1 MPTSSTLGAIVAP
14 DFDNPAQISS
24 ARFWTTDAGR
34 GPTKLWL
41 RAEPISHCIGTS
53 LGGAP
58 LYAVPLSS
66 VERASN
72 RNAFL
77 QFSNWHREQ
86 DGVLVMRLRPDRAVM
101 LFGPH
106 TEALHDAVTEWQAG
120 DTRKY
125 KIVGNMVAPV
135 CAKAVAEL
143 VNEQLLEAVQPESLP
158 VQGTS

>member
-1 MPTSSTLGAIVAP
+1 
-14 DFDNPAQISS
+14 
-24 ARFWTTDAGR
+24 
-34 GPTKLWL
+34 
-41 RAEPISHCIGTS
+41 
-53 LGGAP
+53 
-58 LYAVPLSS
+58 
-66 VERASN
+66 
-72 RNAFL
+72 
-77 QFSNWHREQ
+77 
-86 DGVLVMRLRPDRAVM
+86 M

-106 TEALHDAVTEWQAG
+106 TEALQDAVTEWEAG